1 METNAVKFMFSF
13 ADTAEPG
20 EDPTFLGWYGI
31 REAFSRN
38 LSEAQA
44 YREGTREPEVSLTVI
59 KMGVKRRP
67 IDKLWDEDQKPRAT
81 AWLPGME
88 TRLSLC

>member
-1 METNAVKFMFSF
+1 MQTLQSQVR
-13 ADTAEPG
+13 T
-20 EDPTFLGWYGI
+20 PTFLGWCGKT
-31 REAFSRN
+31 EAFSRN

-44 YREGTREPEVSLTVI
+44 YREETQEPEVSLTVI

-67 IDKLWDEDQKPRAT
+67 SDKLRDEDQETRAT

>member
-1 METNAVKFMFSF
+1 METNTIEFMFSF

-20 EDPTFLGWYGI
+20 EDSTFLGWSGKT
-31 REAFSRN
+31 EAFSRK

-44 YREGTREPEVSLTVI
+44 YREGTQEPEVSLTVI
-59 KMGVKRRP
+59 KIGMKRRP
-67 IDKLWDEDQKPRAT
+67 SDKLWDEDQEPRAT

>member
-1 METNAVKFMFSF
+1 MVV
-13 ADTAEPG
+13 
-20 EDPTFLGWYGI
+20 GI
-31 REAFSRN
+31 VVIVVMM
-38 LSEAQA
+38 LV
-44 YREGTREPEVSLTVI
+44 GMVMVVVVLVLMIVMVLMI

-67 IDKLWDEDQKPRAT
+67 SDKLRDEDQEPRAT